1 MQKSEG
7 ILSLL
12 IEHAEKIDSRFAAKD
27 YQYEKMKEKRESIVE
42 CFSYLDLCEES
53 CELSYVQCLWSFR
66 QYLRDVGK
74 QLQINEQLAHLPST
88 PLQTPQNALL
98 KLQQHLIGGFIADL
112 TNPVHEKSDLNID
125 FKADVP
131 DEWLM
136 QWKFAM
142 QWEGKSDPKQGNYEG
157 SFQMK
162 ADLATTTDSIPQIM
176 QGSASFDFKL
186 LNNQKLYLAI
196 HDIDFTTKEIDI
208 QTELAKVVMNGML
221 EKLQGKYIELPLD
234 SATSM
239 SANPFNLGWV
249 KKLIDTPMIDFYHQE
264 DDNTYFGMPSYT
276 TCDMTMMWGVSQPSY
291 GNQISNDCKSSY
303 DIKRLETQGKGNV
316 VLKTDWSNYN
326 LSWSDKYAKDN
337 WPEKFILN
345 KTLVERN
352 DEKIIKIDI
361 PLSESQIDSINYEN
375 NQLKIFSKD
384 KYAHTEFQ
392 AVLGKNRLTGAWK
405 AVVDGKKVVFA
416 IDYQWGMAEN
426 MKLIM
431 TLHEWDKLL
440 LTMTMKSKNS
450 KNYIDGFTLTPPS
463 NVITLEQLQ
472 KELSSLPLWDY

>member
-142 QWEGKSDPKQGNYEG
+142 QWEGKSDPKQGN
-157 SFQMK
+157 FMRIMK
-162 ADLATTTDSIPQIM
+162 MFFAL
-176 QGSASFDFKL
+176 FFL
-186 LNNQKLYLAI
+186 LHVGIY
-196 HDIDFTTKEIDI
+196 
-208 QTELAKVVMNGML
+208 
-221 EKLQGKYIELPLD
+221 
-234 SATSM
+234 
-239 SANPFNLGWV
+239 
-249 KKLIDTPMIDFYHQE
+249 
-264 DDNTYFGMPSYT
+264 
-276 TCDMTMMWGVSQPSY
+276 
-291 GNQISNDCKSSY
+291 
-303 DIKRLETQGKGNV
+303 
-316 VLKTDWSNYN
+316 
-326 LSWSDKYAKDN
+326 
-337 WPEKFILN
+337 FILDPKFNMQYIVYWFVFSTFFSLVVCSSFFEKNEKTN
-345 KTLVERN
+345 KIRN
-352 DEKIIKIDI
+352 
-361 PLSESQIDSINYEN
+361 LMLHVGWGEN
-375 NQLKIFSKD
+375 RGIQL
-384 KYAHTEFQ
+384 FQ
-392 AVLGKNRLTGAWK
+392 N
-405 AVVDGKKVVFA
+405 KK
-416 IDYQWGMAEN
+416 
-426 MKLIM
+426 
-431 TLHEWDKLL
+431 
-440 LTMTMKSKNS
+440 
-450 KNYIDGFTLTPPS
+450 
-463 NVITLEQLQ
+463 
-472 KELSSLPLWDY
+472 